1 MKLLIDAQLPPAL
14 ARALKEIGED
24 AYPVRELGLRD
35 ADDTTIWDYAIEN
48 KMVLI
53 TKDEDFSE
61 RFLVSKNAP
70 EIVWLRI
77 GNTSNRT
84 LIEWFVPLWPEV
96 LRRLNASERLI
107 EVREKYHHF

>member
-61 RFLVSKNAP
+61 RFLVSKKHLKLFGFESETP
-70 EIVWLRI
+70 Q
-77 GNTSNRT
+77 
-84 LIEWFVPLWPEV
+84 IEHL
-96 LRRLNASERLI
+96 LNGLFHCGL
-107 EVREKYHHF
+107 KF